1 MNALL
6 QLLIRHGL
14 ASLGGFFAAHQITGS
29 STSSIIVGLIVLA
42 VPTVW
47 SWLANLLRMEDIA
60 PSTFDIGKN
69 EILRTLIGSLV
80 SQGITA
86 LSVYFATDA
95 NNPELLG
102 VALVNAAASK
112 FGLHQ
117 KALGMPGLKLLILSA
132 SALSVTSCS
141 SLVPFMLRHEAEIE
155 TAIVY
160 GVKLG
165 TQAGF
170 KKLRTSAKN
179 PVPNVQPK
187 SSSIEQPASSND
199 CLEPGPDAAPR
210 CLKITGIPDYGVRV
224 AAHLAAQ

>member
-1 MNALL
+1 MSPVVP
-6 QLLIRHGL
+6 LLIRHGL

-47 SWLANLLRMEDIA
+47 SWLANLLRLEYIA

-69 EILRTLIGSLV
+69 EILRTLLGSLV

-102 VALVNAAASK
+102 VALVNAAAAK

-117 KALGMPGLKLLILSA
+117 KALGMPGLKLLLLSA
-132 SALSVTSCS
+132 SVLSVTSCKT
-141 SLVPFMLRHEAEIE
+141 LMPFAIAHEAEIE
-155 TAIVY
+155 SVIVY

-179 PVPNVQPK
+179 PILVLPK
-187 SSSIEQPASSND
+187 ESKDQGKKG
-199 CLEPGPDAAPR
+199 L
-210 CLKITGIPDYGVRV
+210 
-224 AAHLAAQ
+224 

>member
-1 MNALL
+1 MNALV

-29 STSSIIVGLIVLA
+29 STSSIIVGLIILA

-47 SWLANLLRMEDIA
+47 SWLANLLHMEDIA

-117 KALGMPGLKLLILSA
+117 KALGMPGLKLLLLSA
-132 SALSVTSCS
+132 SVLSLASCS

-179 PVPNVQPK
+179 PVQVQPAK
-187 SSSIEQPASSND
+187 DTKQTETET